1 MLMSSAEYRESLRRL
16 APRVFVDGARIESVA
31 DAPELAPGI
40 NPVGVSY
47 DLALRDELAPIMLAE
62 QASSGKTVNRMLHV
76 DRSSGDLLNKLEAV
90 RVLCQDTGCGQRYL
104 AHDAFSA
111 IVQATARI
119 DADRGTRYGERFTA
133 WLHDFQDSTSRS
145 ASR

>member
-40 NPVGVSY
+40 NAVGVSY

-119 DADRGTRYGERFTA
+119 DADRGRATA
-133 WLHDFQDSTSRS
+133 SASRRGCTTSRTATSRS